1 MIFISGNDALTKR
14 RMRMAGIYVGQTS
27 IENDQKVKTKVYL
40 DYSKHSKNKD
50 LLVLFGA
57 VYLSSIV
64 EKTLRD
70 VYFLEG
76 TPIETIKESVSF
88 LFSEI
93 VLDMYEKMENNKQVL
108 TASDDEILNIYNNF
122 VFKGEGE

>member
-1 MIFISGNDALTKR
+1 
-14 RMRMAGIYVGQTS
+14 MAGIYVGQTS